1 MNKDKEKT
9 ISLNLSEL
17 KKSLVAA
24 RLKLAQLKLDWQAGK
39 LNRRS
44 EIVKGKRKIALILT
58 LIKQK
63 ELKGE
68 EK

>member
-1 MNKDKEKT
+1 MNKEKEKT
-9 ISLNLSEL
+9 INLNLSEL
-17 KKSLVAA
+17 KKSLVGA

-39 LNRRS
+39 LNRQS
-44 EIVKGKRKIALILT
+44 EIVKGKRKIALLLT

-63 ELKGE
+63 ESKGE